1 MECAKVTYTPTADED
16 RIAAAIVDAG
26 LQVHKALGPGLLES
40 TYEECLAYELTD
52 RGLQFRRQ
60 LAIPIV
66 YKSVKLDA
74 GYRLDLIV
82 ESKVIVEVKAIDQ
95 VQPIHQAQLITYLKL
110 SGCRLGLLA
119 NFNVTL
125 FKDGIRRIVV

>member
-1 MECAKVTYTPTADED
+1 MEDATMTYTPTAEED

-26 LQVHKALGPGLLES
+26 FQVHKALGPGLLES

-60 LAIPIV
+60 LAMPIV

-119 NFNVTL
+119 NFNVTM